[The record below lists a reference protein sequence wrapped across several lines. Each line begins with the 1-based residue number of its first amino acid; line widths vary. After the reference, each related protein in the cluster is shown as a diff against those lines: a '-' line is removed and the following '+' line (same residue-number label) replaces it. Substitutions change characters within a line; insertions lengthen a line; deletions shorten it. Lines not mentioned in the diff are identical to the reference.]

1 MADFEIKITTPAELS
16 GAQASLLSLQG
27 QIEATKLLGKSVDE
41 LVEKEQKLR
50 QAIIQA
56 QLNDITGKGGQA
68 AKEME
73 EVGEAAKKGAEGV
86 GELVGG
92 HKGIHAIGHAL
103 NQAIP
108 GLQMFTRF
116 LTSGFTAAIGAALL
130 LYEQINSKIED
141 FNKALEA
148 LDTGPGARGEW
159 AEKLAENMRDSHVAA
174 DVLVHDIQRIL
185 DAQESVA
192 QSTDALIQRQHQQ
205 AEAANTV
212 ADAQHELEEARVA
225 LAERLGE
232 ITPEQAIRIRLEI
245 DEEDFRRKQ
254 EAKIAGIKAELQ
266 ARQQEQT
273 SLGGHGG
280 ALDQDQQAVDRAR
293 AAATTAQN
301 AKDKNDLMIKQA
313 RENIEHLKQKQ
324 EENQKWIDE
333 NPDDW
338 GHKLE
343 GPERRLRE
351 QANINYQNQIG
362 GLKRTIDQ
370 GEGKS
375 TGLNE
380 AAENAKKDLEEA
392 TDKWK
397 EDAKSTHELNKTID
411 NLTASLA
418 GAQAESAALIRFHNQ
433 AAETRAATQN
443 APQEI
448 ARRNVLLRRAMEPD
462 QGAGEVETERTN
474 FNDLSQQAADA
485 MNQANSA
492 SRHHGY
498 GAPAVGDL
506 VALVQK
512 LTAFLAEHPA
522 LQPAA
527 HDDMQQEID
536 MLKQDISNLTSQIN
550 INRWGT

>member
-1 MADFEIKITTPAELS
+1 MADFEIKITTPAELA
-16 GAQASLLSLQG
+16 GAQASLASLQG

-41 LVEKEQKLR
+41 LVEKEQRLR
-50 QAIIQA
+50 QAIVQA

-103 NQAIP
+103 NQAFP
-108 GLQMFTRF
+108 GMQQFTRF
-116 LTSGFTAAIGAALL
+116 LTSGFTAAIGVALL
-130 LYEQINSKIED
+130 AYAYLNEKVEEYSKLVDELGGSD
-141 FNKALEA
+141 NA
-148 LDTGPGARGEW
+148 TGGW
-159 AEKLAENMRDSHVAA
+159 AKKLAENMRDSHVAA
-174 DVLVHDIQRIL
+174 DVLARDIQRIL

-192 QSTDALIQRQHQQ
+192 KATDELISRQKQQ
-205 AEAANTV
+205 AEAEASI
-212 ADAQHELEEARVA
+212 ADAQKSLEEARVD

-266 ARQQEQT
+266 ARQHEQ
-273 SLGGHGG
+273 SSIGGRGG

-293 AAATTAQN
+293 TAADAAKDAKDRNDTLLENARKNLESAQEDQKKAEERLLQPHHFGDKADTFQRQLAEQAEETAQN
-301 AKDKNDLMIKQA
+301 K
-313 RENIEHLKQKQ
+313 
-324 EENQKWIDE
+324 
-333 NPDDW
+333 
-338 GHKLE
+338 
-343 GPERRLRE
+343 
-351 QANINYQNQIG
+351 IG
-362 GLKRTIDQ
+362 QYKKEIGQYEKKAPGLDT
-370 GEGKS
+370 
-375 TGLNE
+375 

-392 TDKWK
+392 TTQWK
-397 EDAKSTHELNKTID
+397 EDAKSANELNKTID

-418 GAQAESAALIRFHNQ
+418 GAQAESAALIRLHNQ

-492 SRHHGY
+492 ARHHGY
-498 GAPAVGDL
+498 GAPAVSDL

-527 HDDMQQEID
+527 RDDMQQEID
-536 MLKQDISNLTSQIN
+536 SLKQDISNLTSQIN
-550 INRWGT
+550 TNR